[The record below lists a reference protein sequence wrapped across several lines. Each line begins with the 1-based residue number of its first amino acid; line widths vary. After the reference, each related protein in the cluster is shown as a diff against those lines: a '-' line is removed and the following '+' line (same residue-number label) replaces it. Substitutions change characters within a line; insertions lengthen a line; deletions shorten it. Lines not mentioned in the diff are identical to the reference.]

1 MPPLTEYT
9 KTFLGTGTG
18 TPLWRLH
25 RGLLVREVVV
35 VGVVVVVV
43 FSFSFLFWFLFL
55 CFFCFCFCSGGE
67 FAMKVGEAAW
77 DLMISAWFS

>member
-43 FSFSFLFWFLFL
+43 VVV
-55 CFFCFCFCSGGE
+55 FFFFVFVLVFVFVFFVFVFVLGGS
-67 FAMKVGEAAW
+67 
-77 DLMISAWFS
+77 LP